1 MSETQGYK
9 ISYKTVSVAR
19 VALYARERQLADWL
33 ALEPENERLRAHLMW
48 ELADVQAAI
57 EELRVL

>member
-9 ISYKTVSVAR
+9 ITYKTVSVAR

-33 ALEPENERLRAHLMW
+33 ELEQENERLRAHLMW

-57 EELRVL
+57 AELMML